1 MMNMT
6 GTYPSIFY
14 TAQDKNLT
22 TVHNGSEQHSD
33 GYLFTSSGKPERVS
47 QNE

>member
-6 GTYPSIFY
+6 GTSPSIFY

-22 TVHNGSEQHSD
+22 TVHNGSEQHID
-33 GYLFTSSGKPERVS
+33 GCLFTSAGKPERVS
-47 QNE
+47 